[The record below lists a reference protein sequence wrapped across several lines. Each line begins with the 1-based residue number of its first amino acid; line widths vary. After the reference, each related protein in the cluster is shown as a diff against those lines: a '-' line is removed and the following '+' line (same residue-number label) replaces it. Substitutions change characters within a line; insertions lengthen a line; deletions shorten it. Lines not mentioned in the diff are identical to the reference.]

1 MYPRYL
7 FVFSLGLVSLLS
19 CADDK
24 FETDP
29 CSSVSYVETVRPL
42 VDTKCAVAGC
52 HVSGFQPGD
61 FTVYEVLKQKAVDG
75 KIQLMVFTLGNMPP
89 VEKLSEEE
97 KLELKCWIQSGAQRN

>member
-1 MYPRYL
+1 MFSRYL

-42 VDTKCAVAGC
+42 VDSKCAIAGC

-61 FTVYEVLKQKAVDG
+61 FTGYEVLKQKAEAG

-89 VEKLSEEE
+89 TDKLSEVE
-97 KLELKCWIQSGAQRN
+97 KSQLQCWIQSGAQKN

>member
-61 FTVYEVLKQKAVDG
+61 FTGYEVLKQKAVDG
-75 KIQLMVFTLGNMPP
+75 KILLMVFTLGNMPP

-97 KLELKCWIQSGAQRN
+97 KSQLKCWIQSGAEKN